1 MAKARRSRRSLTTLV
16 VLVLVSLTIITL
28 DQTSRTH
35 HLTSGVKSV
44 ADDVFSPLRDGVN
57 SVLHPVGDF
66 FAGAVHYGSLQT
78 ENQKLQ
84 AWIGNLRQQQAEHP
98 FEAEQLR
105 ELLALQNL
113 PFLPDIPTIGT
124 QTTAI
129 DVSNFDADI
138 TIDKG
143 RADGVAYGMPVVG
156 SGGLVG
162 QVIQA
167 NHHSS
172 IVQLIT
178 DPQSKV
184 GVMIGTGARSATS
197 STAVVEGQGAG
208 APLLALFVAEST
220 TLHKGQVLYT
230 NGLQGAA
237 FPSGIPVGRVTRF
250 RTTAGG
256 TQLTVQAEPEADLT
270 NLRYLDVV
278 QWEPAP

>member
-1 MAKARRSRRSLTTLV
+1 M
-16 VLVLVSLTIITL
+16 
-28 DQTSRTH
+28 
-35 HLTSGVKSV
+35 
-44 ADDVFSPLRDGVN
+44 
-57 SVLHPVGDF
+57 
-66 FAGAVHYGSLQT
+66 
-78 ENQKLQ
+78 
-84 AWIGNLRQQQAEHP
+84 RQQQAEHP

-256 TQLTVQAEPEADLT
+256 TQLTVQAEPAADLT